1 MGHGTCSYIHCFI
14 LLLIPICVG
23 CMSSFMIIF
32 MIILTFWY
40 DLCLRFFR
48 AHGFIASSCY
58 QCNLVSAAPLYERP
72 CWLYVRRLKPLRRCS
87 TCWNPAACTSF
98 GAARRHWWSVLVGEY
113 RNLLFIFAH
122 SPISVTLEAKWSC
135 DWHRCRLHAR
145 GAHYRG
151 VEKTRVRMSDLFD
164 ACANHNGLCRLIG
177 ILHKRREYISTR
189 WWSNCDKRATKIYIY
204 VPEDMLHQVTCPNSR
219 RLTRTK

>member
-1 MGHGTCSYIHCFI
+1 M
-14 LLLIPICVG
+14 
-23 CMSSFMIIF
+23 
-32 MIILTFWY
+32 
-40 DLCLRFFR
+40 
-48 AHGFIASSCY
+48 
-58 QCNLVSAAPLYERP
+58 
-72 CWLYVRRLKPLRRCS
+72 
-87 TCWNPAACTSF
+87 
-98 GAARRHWWSVLVGEY
+98 RRHWWSVLVGEY

-189 WWSNCDKRATKIYIY
+189 WWSNCDKRATKIY
-204 VPEDMLHQVTCPNSR
+204 TCPRICSR
-219 RLTRTK
+219 WLVQTHADWLAQNNNGVTHCSNKVFGDSSLPNFRHRYWLIQCCIRPRYCGASQVRSLFCIKGGSLVITFMFWMDRKLATGGSHHCICATWIAAEEGDKKRQ